1 MVDMAKTMRHPDI
14 DADPVPVTDKA
25 FKNVWSKKGW
35 ILVDADDDE
44 EQVQVEDVDEPEV
57 DVLDNDE

>member
-1 MVDMAKTMRHPDI
+1 MAKTMRHSDI